1 MGDQHGFA
9 LQNMLSGVFTEAQQ
23 RMAKTAEEAPPEKKK
38 EEKNDLPPFLE
49 KKDDKEEEEAKAK
62 EASFNYDYCNK
73 LASAVQHLATHLPE
87 MADGRSNEEKVAE
100 ALLIAEALGYEKVAV
115 EGQEKV
121 DAGNAPASLTPPKD
135 PPMGQGLQESPA
147 PSNALQNTQEQRPG
161 GEGEQAYKHD
171 SSKTMTLPT
180 DPKLTSPELAAGD
193 SSTALE
199 TDENQAPGNN
209 SGPVPTEGYPE
220 TGVFKEAGVPASFA
234 NALVKQA
241 IADPFSG
248 FAEGQEAARGTGR
261 GFRGGMRVGGSTALG
276 GLAGGGVGT
285 VAGGVGGGALGGLGG
300 AAAGGLAALIKKDPR
315 LLLAGLGIGGAGG
328 GALGA
333 AVGGPAGALYGA
345 QRGQDMGM
353 RKIEEHRGAYGE
365 PTERAVKRW
374 EKRDAKGKPPATSSF
389 RVPTHALMDPEN
401 LPEGMDAPK
410 LGSARGTSPLVDYVL
425 RKLAEENSGASISAG
440 PASTTT
446 VDGGD
451 FPGTEAGEKV
461 PDMKTRGQDSMIQ
474 DANSAIDFT
483 KRDAKAE
490 PKKDLKKALDE
501 PAQSKATDSKLKEN
515 LTATDQAGAKIAT
528 AAAREL
534 LRRVL
539 SGGEGQEKEATLK
552 MALRKLAEDPE
563 ITEEPETPDTEE
575 DARDEED
582 QQERAEQAFAE
593 LIEEAA
599 RAEGEEG
606 TPPAPAA
613 APDVPA
619 TV

>member
-9 LQNMLSGVFTEAQQ
+9 LQSMLSGVFAEAQQ
-23 RMAKTAEEAPPEKKK
+23 RMTKTASEEAPPASDEKKK
-38 EEKNDLPPFLE
+38 DKDLPPFLE
-49 KKDDKEEEEAKAK
+49 KKDDDKEEAK

-73 LASAVQHLATHLPE
+73 LASAVEHIATHLPE
-87 MADGRSNEEKVAE
+87 VTDGRSNAEKVAE
-100 ALLIAEALGYEKVAV
+100 ALLIAEAMGYEKVAV
-115 EGQEKV
+115 EGQEKK

-161 GEGEQAYKHD
+161 GEGEQPYKHD
-171 SSKTMTLPT
+171 KSRTMTLPT

-193 SSTALE
+193 STTALE

-209 SGPVPTEGYPE
+209 SGPVPTEGYPDK
-220 TGVFKEAGVPASFA
+220 GVFKEAGVPESFA
-234 NALVKQA
+234 DALIKEA

-261 GFRGGMRVGGSTALG
+261 GLRGGMRAAGGTALG
-276 GLAGGGVGT
+276 GAAGGLGGGAAGG
-285 VAGGVGGGALGGLGG
+285 VAGGLGGAGLGALIGLITKNPGLAAKYGLTGAEVGGLGG
-300 AAAGGLAALIKKDPR
+300 AAAGGL
-315 LLLAGLGIGGAGG
+315 
-328 GALGA
+328 
-333 AVGGPAGALYGA
+333 YGS
-345 QRGQDMGM
+345 QRGRDMSM
-353 RKIEEHRGAYGE
+353 RKIEEHRGRYGE
-365 PTERAVKRW
+365 PTERAVNRW
-374 EKRDAKGKPPATSSF
+374 SRRGDKGKPPATSLL
-389 RVPTHALMDPEN
+389 RVPTYALMDPDN
-401 LPEGMDAPK
+401 LPEGADLPK
-410 LGSARGTSPLVDYVL
+410 TGSALPGTSPLVDYVL
-425 RKLAEENSGASISAG
+425 HKLSEENSGASISAG
-440 PASTTT
+440 PSSTTT

-451 FPGTEAGEKV
+451 FPGTEAGEGV
-461 PDMKTRGQDSMIQ
+461 PPMKTRGQDSMIA
-474 DANSAIDFT
+474 DNNAAIDYT
-483 KRDAKAE
+483 KREAKAE
-490 PKKDLKKALDE
+490 PKKDLKKVLDE

-539 SGGEGQEKEATLK
+539 SGEEGQEKEATLK
-552 MALRKLAEDPE
+552 MALRKLGEPE
-563 ITEEPETPDTEE
+563 ISEEPAGPDSEE

-593 LIEEAA
+593 LLEEAA

-613 APDVPA
+613 APDIPA